1 MTDQANA
8 RPAEPG
14 PSDPLCIG
22 VRHGTT
28 QVIWMND
35 PGRRNALSLEIRSV
49 LIAEMEAAMAD
60 PEVRAIVLAGSGG
73 CFCAGGDIAG
83 MKDMKAGASRARLQ
97 DIHRLVRLMHYGPKP
112 VIAAVEG
119 WAVGGGLSLA
129 AACDVIVAS
138 REAKFALSF
147 AKIGLMPDL
156 GALQALPARIGV
168 GRTRLLA
175 FTARM
180 IDAETAAAWGVAD
193 ELCAPGEAVAAAMRM
208 AEETGRLA
216 PLAIAATKQTLA
228 RAPQGMDEL
237 LSGEADTQALLFCT
251 DDLKEGAAA
260 FLEKRPAKFRGA

>member
-1 MTDQANA
+1 MTDQATL
-8 RPAEPG
+8 PAEPG
-14 PSDPLCIG
+14 PGDPLCLG

-35 PGRRNALSLEIRSV
+35 PKRRNPLSLEIRSV
-49 LIAEMEAAMAD
+49 LIAEMTAAMED
-60 PEVRAIVLAGSGG
+60 PDVRAIVLVGAGG

-83 MKDMKAGASRARLQ
+83 MKDMKPGASRARLQ
-97 DIHRLVRLMHYGPKP
+97 DIHRLVKLMHYGPKP

-138 REAKFALSF
+138 REARFALSF

-156 GALQALPARIGV
+156 GALQALPARIGL
-168 GRTRLLA
+168 GRTKLLA
-175 FTARM
+175 YTART

-193 ELCAPGEAVAAAMRM
+193 ELCAPGEALAAALKM
-208 AEETGRLA
+208 ADEAGRLA
-216 PLAIAATKQTLA
+216 PLAVTATKQTLA
-228 RAPQGMDEL
+228 RLPQGMDEL

-251 DDLKEGAAA
+251 DDFREGAAA
-260 FLEKRPAKFRGA
+260 FLEKRAAAFKGV